1 MPRLRI
7 LIVEDDERT
16 GVGLAELLEEE
27 GYAVRVA
34 NRFEDGINILRAEP
48 PDLLIADIRLGSFN
62 GLQLVLRGRPSV
74 PAIVITG
81 YDDPVLAENAR
92 ALGAT
97 YFVKPIV
104 PDILLSAIVRAIGA
118 AEDVHPT

>member
-1 MPRLRI
+1 MPQLQI
-7 LIVEDDERT
+7 LIVEDDEST
-16 GVGLAELLEEE
+16 GMGLAELLEGE

-34 NRFEDGINILRAEP
+34 NRFEDGVNILRAEP

-92 ALGAT
+92 TLGAT
-97 YFVKPIV
+97 YFVKPIE
-104 PDILLSAIVRAIGA
+104 PNLLFPAIARAIGA
-118 AEDVHPT
+118 AKDVHST